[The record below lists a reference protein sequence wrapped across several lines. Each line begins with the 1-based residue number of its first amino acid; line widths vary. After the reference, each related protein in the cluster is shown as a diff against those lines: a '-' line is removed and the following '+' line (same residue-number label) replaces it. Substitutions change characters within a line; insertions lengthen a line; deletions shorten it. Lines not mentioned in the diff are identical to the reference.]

1 MKINKKDVEYIAK
14 LARLE
19 VSEYEKEMFTEQLS
33 HILNYVKV
41 LEELNTEDISPT
53 FHVFP
58 IKNVFR
64 SDQVKESLSREEVLK
79 NAPGQEKGFF
89 KVPRVIE

>member
-1 MKINKKDVEYIAK
+1 MEITKKDVEYIAK

-19 VSEYEKEMFTEQLS
+19 VSEYEKEMFTEHMS

-41 LEELNTEDISPT
+41 LEELDTDDISPT

-58 IKNVFR
+58 VKNVFR
-64 SDQVKESLSREEVLK
+64 SDEVKESLSREEVLK
-79 NAPGQEKGFF
+79 NAPDQENGFF

>member
-1 MKINKKDVEYIAK
+1 MDITKKDVEYIAK

-19 VSEYEKEMFTEQLS
+19 VSEHEKETFTEQLGD
-33 HILNYVKV
+33 ILNYVKV

-58 IKNVFR
+58 VKNVFR
-64 SDQVKESLSREEVLK
+64 SDQIKESLSPEEVLQ
-79 NAPGQEKGFF
+79 NAPDQENGFF